1 MEILLFLA
9 LCIIAAA
16 LFFAAKLYARKKR
29 QPPPRID
36 LPPAE
41 HYAQQFSAVTGQG
54 VTFRKSRIMGRG
66 EYELFR
72 AALTVTGQPM
82 PRGEYPF
89 YVFPQVSLGQITS
102 HRPGDRQGGR
112 RRLSGDQ

>member
-1 MEILLFLA
+1 VEILLFLA
-9 LCIIAAA
+9 LLIIAAA
-16 LFFAAKLYARKKR
+16 LFFGARLFGRKR
-29 QPPPRID
+29 QSPPRID

-41 HYAQQFSAVTGQG
+41 HYAQQFSAVTGQA

-82 PRGEYPF
+82 PRGQYPF
-89 YVFPQVSLGQITS
+89 YVFPQVS
-102 HRPGDRQGGR
+102 
-112 RRLSGDQ
+112 